1 MAGGAGFIG
10 SHLCRALLD
19 RGYTVLCVDNLV
31 TGAEVNLHECVDDP
45 RFQLLRHD
53 VTAALDPDRLPD
65 TNGAE
70 GADDRPNL
78 IFHLASPAS
87 PADFVRLPLEIMLV
101 NSQGTLRL
109 LELARQTGAQLL
121 FASTS
126 EVYGDPLVHPQ
137 TEEYWGNVNPNGE
150 RSVYDESKRF
160 GEALVMHFY
169 RAYNLDARIVR
180 IFNTYGPHG
189 RPLDGRVVPNM
200 LMQAILRQPL
210 TIFGDGSQTRS
221 FCYVSDLVR
230 GIEAAMLTPGTAGEV
245 FNLGNPDE
253 YTINQF
259 AQVIERLFG
268 ATQGRDYRPLRV
280 DDPTRRRPDITK
292 AQRVLGWEPQ
302 MGLDEGLRRAADWF
316 ERLNAPPAS
325 ADRSAQA

>member
-1 MAGGAGFIG
+1 MSGRALVTGGAGFIG

-19 RGYTVLCVDNLV
+19 RGLAVIAVDNFV
-31 TGAEVNLHECVDDP
+31 TGAERNLRDCVAEP
-45 RFQLLRHD
+45 GFSLLRHD
-53 VTAALDPDRLPD
+53 VTQPL
-65 TNGAE
+65 
-70 GADDRPNL
+70 DDREVGDVDY

-87 PADFVRLPLEIMLV
+87 PADFARLPLEIMMV
-101 NSQGTLRL
+101 NSQGTRHM
-109 LELARQTGAQLL
+109 LEVAQRSGARFL

-137 TEEYWGNVNPNGE
+137 REDYWGNVNPNGV

-160 GEALVMHFY
+160 GEALVMHY
-169 RAYNLDARIVR
+169 CRHEGVDARIVR

-189 RPLDGRVVPNM
+189 QPRDGRVVPN
-200 LMQAILRQPL
+200 LLTQALHNEPL

-230 GIEAAMLTPGTAGEV
+230 GIEAAMLTPGTKGEV

-259 AQVIERLFG
+259 ADVIEDMFG
-268 ATQGRDYRPLRV
+268 HDKGRDYRALRV
-280 DDPTRRRPDITK
+280 DDPTRRKPDVSK
-292 AQRVLGWEPQ
+292 ARRVLGWEPRV
-302 MGLDEGLRRAADWF
+302 GLQEGLRETATWFADVFAA
-316 ERLNAPPAS
+316 EE
-325 ADRSAQA
+325 QAVR